1 MAQGIGVGFEEEMR
15 NVNRQIQAAINTDF
29 RVPNLGP
36 KGAGYSGR
44 SYNVGSGSRVVNLY
58 ITAKQLTEEDIRM
71 IVRTVNEELGEAI

>member
-1 MAQGIGVGFEEEMR
+1 MTEQTI
-15 NVNRQIQAAINTDF
+15 NRIRKFTADRDWDQFHTPAPEN
-29 RVPNLGP
+29 VPNLGT
-36 KGAGYSGR
+36 KASGYSGR